1 MNNNNNN
8 SEEFSFLTID
18 MLNNPNKRPP
28 YTKREILQKEYPD
41 FWCGAN
47 ELVRILR
54 ELQNLIVELL
64 PQYKKVLPIT
74 FEKLEDENHQI
85 ICLNYIKYRILYAFA
100 EAVWKKTEQH
110 CTDIATKPNDND
122 PAKAALI
129 HSFEVFDAYPLEDI
143 VGTDKTGYETMNEM
157 IEKFEPHF
165 VFKVLSIG
173 SWDYHDITGVIQS
186 YGLKSKQFEQLWK
199 DALADSDPTKT
210 SIGELLDDNEPERFY

>member
-1 MNNNNNN
+1 MNNNT
-8 SEEFSFLTID
+8 EEFSFLTTD

-41 FWCGAN
+41 LWAGAN
-47 ELVRILR
+47 ELVRILK

-74 FEKLEDENHQI
+74 FENLEDKNYQI

-100 EAVWKKTEQH
+100 EAVWKRTEQH
-110 CTDIATKPNDND
+110 CIDIAKKSNDYD
-122 PAKAALI
+122 SAKAALI
-129 HSFEVFDAYPLEDI
+129 HSFEVFDAYPLKDI
-143 VGTDKTGYETMNEM
+143 VGNDKTGYETMNEM
-157 IEKFEPHF
+157 IEKLEPHF

-173 SWDYHDITGVIQS
+173 SWEYHDITGTIHS

-199 DALADSDPTKT
+199 DALVDPDPTKA
-210 SIGELLDDNEPERFY
+210 SVGELLDNNEPERFY

>member
-1 MNNNNNN
+1 MNNNNH
-8 SEEFSFLTID
+8 SEEFSFLTTD

-28 YTKREILQKEYPD
+28 YTKREILQVEYPD
-41 FWCGAN
+41 FWGGAN

-54 ELQNLIVELL
+54 ELQNLIVNLL
-64 PQYKKVLPIT
+64 PQHKQVLPKT
-74 FEKLEDENHQI
+74 FEKLEDHNYQN

-199 DALADSDPTKT
+199 DALVDPDPTKA
-210 SIGELLDDNEPERFY
+210 SVGELLDNNEPERFY